1 MIDNK
6 TKKMV
11 LEALN
16 DEYKARAFY
25 RQVIKTFGPVRPF
38 SNIVEAEDSHARA
51 LERLCARYE
60 IPLPTDEWDRTL
72 QPPSSILEACRLGVE
87 GEIENIAMYERFLGE
102 TDVPDVRAL
111 FQRLQAR
118 SREAHL
124 PAFER
129 CVARVSGTG
138 RGLGPGTDPPPMP
151 HPDPGLKRLHRRGKN
166 T

>member
-1 MIDNK
+1 MIDTK
-6 TKKMV
+6 TKRMV

-25 RQVIKTFGPVRPF
+25 RLVIKTFGPVRPF

-51 LERLCARYE
+51 LERLCARHE
-60 IPLPTDEWDRTL
+60 IPLPPDEWDRTL

-87 GEIENIAMYERFLGE
+87 GEIENIAMYERFLEE
-102 TDVPDVRAL
+102 TELPDVRAL

-129 CVARVSGTG
+129 CVARVGGTG
-138 RGLGPGTDPPPMP
+138 RGLGPGTEPAPMT
-151 HPDPGLKRLHRRGKN
+151 HPGHGPKRLRRRGKN
-166 T
+166 A